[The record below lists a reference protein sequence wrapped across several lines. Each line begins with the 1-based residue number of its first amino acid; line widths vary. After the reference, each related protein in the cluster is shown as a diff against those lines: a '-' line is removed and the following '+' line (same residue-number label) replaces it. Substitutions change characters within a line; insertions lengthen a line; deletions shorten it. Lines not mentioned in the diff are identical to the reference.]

1 MNRDEPSCPQPFL
14 ISHPLLPVGAAAYA
28 HGRCAAQAGRQAAQ
42 RRTALM
48 LQQQLAPLE
57 QATSS

>member
-1 MNRDEPSCPQPFL
+1 M
-14 ISHPLLPVGAAAYA
+14 HMAAAL
-28 HGRCAAQAGRQAAQ
+28 RRQAGRQAAQ

-48 LQQQLAPLE
+48 LLQQLAPLE